1 MAQRQVGATE
11 FAQGGSDPLAHSNLH
26 NQSVHLDGNTMV
38 GHPGSSTAG
47 ESDTHNVTST
57 MSQSHTLTPS
67 RGGTLKKRQSLS
79 RKNSLKRTGSRKD
92 SRPASV
98 KSLTFADDVGGYGSE
113 MTSAFFTPVP
123 TTGSPTEILA
133 NRFQVWRKVLKD
145 LITYFRDIQ
154 KSYDAR
160 SKSLYTISNVITNI
174 PTPPHFVSEGGIS
187 DAIYVLRDFHKQSI
201 TEGNKAKSI
210 EEEVIVQLTGL
221 RSDLGQKIKEIK
233 GLSGDFKNGVDKET
247 EGTRRAVRDLQDAL
261 GAANTDAKNDP
272 YLIRLGVDRQLGRQ
286 IEEENYLHRAFLN
299 LESSG
304 RELESIV
311 MGEIQK
317 AYSAYAGIIKRE
329 ADEAYETV
337 ERLRSGPLAIPKDF
351 EWNAFVDNNEHFVDP
366 RLPVR
371 RVENITYPGKDDAAA
386 SEVKAG
392 MLERKS
398 KYLKSY
404 TPGWY
409 VLSTT
414 HIHEFKSPDR
424 ISSQAPVMSLP
435 LADQKLGS
443 HSNADSTSH
452 KFMLKGRQSGGMHR
466 GHAWVFRAESFDTML
481 AWFSDI
487 KSLTEKTGAERKE
500 FIRRSHARSVSAGSH
515 KAGSI
520 SSDGGMD
527 EDEADEVPYSA
538 TASQAEIPPQ
548 VEKLPQRPNPG
559 GRFPSA
565 LKINRDSQ
573 VPVSPSSPSSST
585 GDREIIAAASAL
597 PESGVPFGS
606 SGRKVQVGYDETN
619 PARGELDGASA
630 TPLAMD
636 SYSPMASKEG
646 LKGLPLQKGSNSATI
661 AGVKDHNSPEQA
673 QSIGSSDDPG
683 SVTYHHQQVEPTPRS
698 LPFNVERHDS
708 KYGDWLAGA
717 GGAAVGAAGIEAYR
731 HDGKEIEP
739 AAHEDQPGLQTA
751 PAATQVSAPAPQE
764 SGQPPVQGA
773 IFAAFPFASSSTNDT
788 ANQSISPTIGDPTS
802 HASDPASPIKD
813 LASRPSLGS
822 RVATISELHVPGEF
836 PKGNPPMN
844 SS

>member
-1 MAQRQVGATE
+1 MAQQQIGTADA
-11 FAQGGSDPLAHSNLH
+11 AQGGFNALSHSNLQS
-26 NQSVHLDGNTMV
+26 QSVHLGENSVAD
-38 GHPGSSTAG
+38 HPASSTVE
-47 ESDTHNVTST
+47 ESGTHLHTST
-57 MSQSHTLTPS
+57 MSESHTLTPS

-79 RKNSLKRTGSRKD
+79 RKTSMKRSGSRKE
-92 SRPASV
+92 SRPGSV
-98 KSLTFADDVGGYGSE
+98 KSLEFADDVGGRGTE
-113 MTSAFFTPVP
+113 MSSAFFTPVP

-154 KSYDAR
+154 KSYEAR
-160 SKSLYTISNVITNI
+160 SKSLHSSSNVITNI
-174 PTPPHFVSEGGIS
+174 PTPPQFVSEGGIS
-187 DAIYVLRDFHKQSI
+187 DAMYVLRDFHKQSI

-210 EEEVIVQLTGL
+210 EEDVIVQLTGL

-233 GLSGDFKNGVDKET
+233 GLSGDFKNSVDKEV
-247 EGTRRAVRDLQDAL
+247 EGTRRAVRDLHDAL
-261 GAANTDAKNDP
+261 GAAYTDAKNDP
-272 YLIRLGVDRQLGRQ
+272 YLIRLGVDRSVGRQ

-329 ADEAYETV
+329 ADEAYEAV

-371 RVENITYPGKDDAAA
+371 RVENITYPGQDDAAA

-414 HIHEFKSPDR
+414 HLHEFKSPDR

-443 HSNADSTSH
+443 HSNAESTSH

-466 GHAWVFRAESFDTML
+466 GHAWVFRAESYDTML

-487 KSLTEKTGAERKE
+487 KDLTEKTGAERKE

-520 SSDGGMD
+520 SSDGGID
-527 EDEADEVPYSA
+527 EDEADAVPYSA
-538 TASQAEIPPQ
+538 TASQAEIVPH

-565 LKINRDSQ
+565 LKTNRDSQ
-573 VPVSPSSPSSST
+573 VPVSPSSPSSSA
-585 GDREIIAAASAL
+585 GDRELIAAAGAL
-597 PESGVPFGS
+597 PGSGVPFS
-606 SGRKVQVGYDETN
+606 SSEKQVQARDDETN
-619 PARGELDGASA
+619 FTGGSDGVSAASLA
-630 TPLAMD
+630 TKSHSPG
-636 SYSPMASKEG
+636 SPMASKQGPE
-646 LKGLPLQKGSNSATI
+646 GLPLNSAAVTG
-661 AGVKDHNSPEQA
+661 AKERSSSPQV
-673 QSIGSSDDPG
+673 QSMS
-683 SVTYHHQQVEPTPRS
+683 
-698 LPFNVERHDS
+698 FNVDQQYNTH
-708 KYGDWLAGA
+708 GDWLAGA
-717 GGAAVGAAGIEAYR
+717 GSGAIGVTGNERYG
-731 HDGKEIEP
+731 HDLKQKGP
-739 AAHEDQPGLQTA
+739 AAQSGLENVPANNQVPA
-751 PAATQVSAPAPQE
+751 PSPQE
-764 SGQPPVQGA
+764 SGEPPVRGA
-773 IFAAFPFASSSTNDT
+773 IFAAFPSTLSGTDDMTNKSTSPITGKPSSDV
-788 ANQSISPTIGDPTS
+788 P
-802 HASDPASPIKD
+802 DPASPIKD

-822 RVATISELHVPGEF
+822 RVATISELHVPGEY
-836 PKGNPPMN
+836 PKAYTTMK
-844 SS
+844 ST

>member
-1 MAQRQVGATE
+1 MAQRQLGATDL
-11 FAQGGSDPLAHSNLH
+11 AQGRSNPISHANLH
-26 NQSVHLDGNTMV
+26 NKSMHLDENAMV
-38 GHPGSSTAG
+38 GHPGSSTIG
-47 ESDTHNVTST
+47 EGDTHHATST
-57 MSQSHTLTPS
+57 MSQSQTLTPS

-79 RKNSLKRTGSRKD
+79 RKNSLKRSGSRKE
-92 SRPASV
+92 SRPGSV
-98 KSLTFADDVGGYGSE
+98 KSLTFAEDVGGLGVE
-113 MTSAFFTPVP
+113 MNSAFFTPVP

-160 SKSLYTISNVITNI
+160 SKSLFTVSNVITNI
-174 PTPPHFVSEGGIS
+174 PTPPQFVSEGGIS

-210 EEEVIVQLTGL
+210 EEDVIVQLTGL

-247 EGTRRAVRDLQDAL
+247 EGTRRAVRELQDAL
-261 GAANTDAKNDP
+261 GAANADAKNDP
-272 YLIRLGVDRQLGRQ
+272 YLIRLGVERQLGRQ

-317 AYSAYAGIIKRE
+317 AYNAYAGIIKRE
-329 ADEAYETV
+329 ADEAYEAV
-337 ERLRSGPLAIPKDF
+337 ERLRTGPLAIPKDF
-351 EWNAFVDNNEHFVDP
+351 EWNAFVDNNDHFVDP

-414 HIHEFKSPDR
+414 HLHEFKSPDR

-443 HSNADSTSH
+443 HSNANSTSH

-466 GHAWVFRAESFDTML
+466 GHAWVFRAESYETML

-487 KSLTEKTGAERKE
+487 KSLTEKTGAERRE

-538 TASQAEIPPQ
+538 TASQVEIPPQ
-548 VEKLPQRPNPG
+548 VEKFPQRPNPG

-585 GDREIIAAASAL
+585 GDREITAAAGAL
-597 PESGVPFGS
+597 PGSGVPFGS
-606 SGRKVQVGYDETN
+606 SGQQVQADNDKTN
-619 PARGELDGASA
+619 APRGELDGASA
-630 TPLAMD
+630 APLAID
-636 SYSPMASKEG
+636 SYSSMASKQG
-646 LKGLPLQKGSNSATI
+646 LKGLPWENETNSAT
-661 AGVKDHNSPEQA
+661 AVGAEHRNPLRQA
-673 QSIGSSDDPG
+673 QIVDSHDDPG
-683 SVTYHHQQVEPTPRS
+683 SVAYHQQQGAPTPRS
-698 LPFNVERHDS
+698 LPFHVERHDS
-708 KYGDWLAGA
+708 KYGGWLTGA
-717 GGAAVGAAGIEAYR
+717 GGGAVGAVGIEADR
-731 HDGKEIEP
+731 KEVEQMGP
-739 AAHEDQPGLQTA
+739 DVHEDQPGLQTV
-751 PAATQVSAPAPQE
+751 PVATQE

-773 IFAAFPFASSSTNDT
+773 IFAAFPSTSSGTND
-788 ANQSISPTIGDPTS
+788 AVNQSTLPVTGDLTS
-802 HASDPASPIKD
+802 HASDPASPIGD
-813 LASRPSLGS
+813 LASRPSLVS
-822 RVATISELHVPGEF
+822 RVATSELHVPGEF
-836 PKGNPPMN
+836 PKALSPMN
-844 SS
+844 SL